1 MKVPGCKF
9 MCKVCS
15 DGRIYSGGWGVEDV
29 IPNPLP
35 DNCMV
40 FDEFPE
46 DWEDGGSHYVW
57 DGEKLV
63 YSPLTPEQLAVIQSG
78 GELKC

>member
-15 DGRIYSGGWGVEDV
+15 DGRIYSGGWGVEEV

-46 DWEDGGSHYVW
+46 AWEKSWYTA
-57 DGEKLV
+57 L
-63 YSPLTPEQLAVIQSG
+63 
-78 GELKC
+78 

>member
-1 MKVPGCKF
+1 
-9 MCKVCS
+9 
-15 DGRIYSGGWGVEDV
+15 
-29 IPNPLP
+29 
-35 DNCMV
+35 MV

>member
-1 MKVPGCKF
+1 MKVPGYKF

-15 DGRIYSGGWGVEDV
+15 DGRIYSGGWGAEEV
-29 IPNPLP
+29 IPDPLP

-40 FDEFPE
+40 FDEFPD

-57 DGEKLV
+57 DGEKPV
-63 YSPLTPEQLAVIQSG
+63 YRPLTPEQLDVIRSG
-78 GELKC
+78 GDPGC

>member
-1 MKVPGCKF
+1 MKEARCKF
-9 MCKVCS
+9 LCKVCS
-15 DGRIYSGGWGVEDV
+15 DGRIYSGGWTANEI

-35 DNCMV
+35 DGYMA
-40 FDEFPE
+40 FEDFPD

-63 YSPLTPEQLAVIQSG
+63 YSPLTLEQLAIIQSG
-78 GELKC
+78 GELRC